1 MDVKNQLNAYCSL
14 LINMDSQRFV
24 TIPVGTGNFT
34 ISSEIPNGIS
44 SFNLGITLSGART
57 GTIYLDNW
65 TLTIK

>member
-1 MDVKNQLNAYCSL
+1 
-14 LINMDSQRFV
+14 MDSQRFV

-44 SFNLGITLSGART
+44 SFDLGIAFPGART